1 MDKVKHLPESNEL
14 IVGIVKR
21 SKMTEASL
29 RQFRI
34 GKSRVIFLQFIK
46 RIWESENINFLR

>member
-29 RQFRI
+29 RQFRY
-34 GKSRVIFLQFIK
+34 
-46 RIWESENINFLR
+46 WEE